1 MMFVNDNRNPYNIFL
16 EMLPQTK
23 TVLLKN
29 KYSAGYLWVL
39 VGWGH
44 ISFYDEHNNISAE
57 TEL

>member
-1 MMFVNDNRNPYNIFL
+1 
-16 EMLPQTK
+16 MLPQTK